1 MMTPAVLASSGLMN
15 VSKVPFLFQK
25 IHVKEEERQ
34 QDPPQS
40 LASHDV
46 KIMKADMQA
55 NLQGHRHRC
64 RRPHEELCLLHQC
77 PSDQSQIL
85 VASPQDGVVGRA
97 KEEMRESIETED

>member
-46 KIMKADMQA
+46 KITKADMQA

-64 RRPHEELCLLHQC
+64 RRPYEESYLLHQYL
-77 PSDQSQIL
+77 SDRSQIRRAL
-85 VASPQDGVVGRA
+85 PQDGADDRA
-97 KEEMRESIETED
+97 